1 MFVFFLLTR
10 PRPSG
15 SWRTD
20 ETKKNVSLW
29 RVGHLYSRRREN
41 AHPSINNIQVKTK
54 VATSIA
60 HHFFPLTNWQL
71 LIIGCVCK
79 QNTHKDMCV
88 LFVSSFSRVEFTW
101 ENGSR
106 ETVTFFH
113 VGRSIRVESS
123 RWWKF
128 VFFLLSRDD
137 SLTDGVHNSKNS
149 MITNFARGVF
159 FSVRFI
165 QFAQWISHTLTHD
178 RSFCVV
184 SVDERC
190 TSATFGHPL
199 LLMMRGQP
207 WPVWKGKE
215 EEEEE
220 EEEMYLKKKITHSGE
235 IYGPEK
241 HSTHF
246 FWCPSL
252 FLFFYLYLF
261 TFLPSSSCVVTLPCW
276 CHVTNGLSWRK
287 VKHEDKRRRRR
298 LFLQPAQSFAR
309 TCTSAPDIEPFRPQ

>member
-20 ETKKNVSLW
+20 ETKKMFRW

-71 LIIGCVCK
+71 LIIVAYASK
-79 QNTHKDMCV
+79 IHTRTCV

-128 VFFLLSRDD
+128 VFFFALSRRFIDWRCTQLKKFDD
-137 SLTDGVHNSKNS
+137 YKFRTRGFFVPCASFNSPSESLT
-149 MITNFARGVF
+149 
-159 FSVRFI
+159 
-165 QFAQWISHTLTHD
+165 
-178 RSFCVV
+178 
-184 SVDERC
+184 
-190 TSATFGHPL
+190 P
-199 LLMMRGQP
+199 
-207 WPVWKGKE
+207 
-215 EEEEE
+215 
-220 EEEMYLKKKITHSGE
+220 
-235 IYGPEK
+235 
-241 HSTHF
+241 
-246 FWCPSL
+246 
-252 FLFFYLYLF
+252 
-261 TFLPSSSCVVTLPCW
+261 
-276 CHVTNGLSWRK
+276 
-287 VKHEDKRRRRR
+287 
-298 LFLQPAQSFAR
+298 
-309 TCTSAPDIEPFRPQ
+309 